1 MDNEIIDETV
11 DPIVEDGQVEGGDEV
26 VDFDEESQ
34 FDYINVDEFGDKYV
48 KIVVDGEELEVPLK
62 EAVSGYQRQ
71 SDYTRKTQQIAEERK
86 GVQFAKAIQE
96 ALDNDPTATIELL
109 KQHYGIQEQD
119 AFSDED
125 DLYMDPMEK
134 QYKQLEHR
142 LRSFEEQQALNEL
155 ERTIGG
161 LQQKYGEDFDANE
174 VVSKALA
181 AGTTDLEGVYKQMA
195 FDKLYQRQQAER
207 ELQGRRAQQEQKTVQ
222 AKRSSGIVAGGSSA
236 KGSTSDSQPI
246 TSLRDAFDA
255 AKKQLG
261 ISG

>member
-1 MDNEIIDETV
+1 MDNEIYDETV
-11 DPIVEDGQVEGGDEV
+11 DPIDDGQVEGGDEV
-26 VDFDEESQ
+26 VDSFEEIEPE
-34 FDYINVDEFGDKYV
+34 YIDVEGFGDKYV
-48 KIVVDGEELEVPLK
+48 KVVIDGEELEVPLK

-71 SDYTRKTQQIAEERK
+71 ADYTRKTQQLAEERK
-86 GVQFAKAIQE
+86 SVQFAKAIQE
-96 ALDNDPTATIELL
+96 ALDNDPKATVELL

-119 AFSDED
+119 PFAEDD

-134 QYKQLEHR
+134 QYKQLENR

-155 ERTIGG
+155 ERTING
-161 LQQKYGEDFDANE
+161 LQQKYGDDFDSDE
-174 VVSKALA
+174 VVSRALA
-181 AGTTDLEGVYKQMA
+181 LGTTDLEGVYKQMA

-207 ELQGRRAQQEQKTVQ
+207 ELQARKAQQEQKTVQ
-222 AKRSSGIVAGGSSA
+222 AKRASGVVAGGSSA
-236 KGSTSDSQPI
+236 RGSTSDSQPI